1 MISQPSASEVP
12 TLPGTSP
19 AAAGQSGPGASVR
32 AASVR
37 AAGPERGGQPA
48 QSEHPDRRAQPAQS
62 VPGAQVVSRIA
73 LLLRLVG
80 RNPAGTP
87 LAEIVRDSGLTRPT
101 VHRLLTSLAAE
112 GLLDHDAVRRTWHYG
127 PEVFVMGTVA
137 AARYPI
143 EALARPSLVRLAE
156 ATGESAFLSI
166 RRGAE
171 TVCLLRE
178 EGSFPIRSFVLHEG
192 VRFPLGVASAGLAI
206 LAYLP
211 KTEVDALLADTGS
224 VDTETLAARWG
235 TQHSPASI
243 RANLERTRVTGYAV
257 NPGLILEGSWGMG
270 AAIFDRSGRPGWALS
285 LTGIEPRFKP
295 ERQKFLGQLL
305 LDEASRITQTLQRPP
320 IA

>member
-1 MISQPSASEVP
+1 VQ
-12 TLPGTSP
+12 
-19 AAAGQSGPGASVR
+19 
-32 AASVR
+32 
-37 AAGPERGGQPA
+37 
-48 QSEHPDRRAQPAQS
+48 
-62 VPGAQVVSRIA
+62 GAQVVNRIA

-112 GLLDHDAVRRTWHYG
+112 GLLDHDAVRHTWHYG
-127 PEVFVMGTVA
+127 PEIFVMGTVA

-143 EALARPSLVRLAE
+143 EELARPSLRRLAE
-156 ATGESAFLSI
+156 ETGESAFLSI

-206 LAYLP
+206 AAYLP
-211 KTEVDALLADTGS
+211 DAEVDELLADS
-224 VDTETLAARWG
+224 VLAARWG
-235 TQHSPASI
+235 AGHSPDSI
-243 RANLERTRVTGYAV
+243 RANLERTRVTGYSV

-285 LTGIEPRFKP
+285 LTGIEPRFRP
-295 ERQKFLGQLL
+295 ERQQMLGQLL

-320 IA
+320 II